1 VKQVQPVV
9 HVVDDDQLVREGL
22 SRLLRS
28 EGYDVLTDSSA
39 ATFLLQRS
47 ETAEPAC
54 VVLDVM
60 MPGMTGLELQ
70 DELRSLQS
78 AVPIIFISGQG
89 NIPIAVKALQ
99 GGAITFLEK
108 PLDPDKL
115 IEAVSAAIDRHASLI
130 DEQSEL
136 AEIRRRQDGL
146 SQRERQVLALLSE
159 GFMNK
164 QIASKLDI
172 TERTVKAHRQ
182 HVMEKMAVASF
193 AELVRLVERIDKD

>member
-1 VKQVQPVV
+1 MKQGQPVV

-28 EGYDVLTDSSA
+28 EGYDVLTYSSA
-39 ATFLLQRS
+39 ATFLEQRS
-47 ETAEPAC
+47 ETDVPAC
-54 VVLDVM
+54 AVLDLM
-60 MPGMTGLELQ
+60 MPSMTGLELQ

-89 NIPIAVKALQ
+89 NIPIAVRALQ
-99 GGAITFLEK
+99 GGAMTFLEK

-115 IEAVSAAIDRHASLI
+115 IEAVSAAIVRHASLI

-146 SQRERQVLALLSE
+146 SQRERQVLALVSE

-182 HVMEKMAVASF
+182 HVMKKMAVDSV
-193 AELVRLVERIDKD
+193 AELVRLVERLD

>member
-28 EGYDVLTDSSA
+28 EGYDVLTYSSA
-39 ATFLLQRS
+39 AMFLKQRS
-47 ETAEPAC
+47 ETDVPAC

-60 MPGMTGLELQ
+60 MPDVTGLELQ
-70 DELRSLQS
+70 DELRSLHS

-108 PLDPDKL
+108 PLDPDEL

-182 HVMEKMAVASF
+182 HVMKKMAVASI